1 MRFLA
6 LLTLLASPAGA
17 DTLATSGHITQVTVY
32 DQGAQV
38 TRDLAFT
45 AQPGRHQLVI
55 ADLPA
60 QIDAGLIRL
69 AASPG
74 ASIGAW
80 SLRTDRL
87 PLPAETLTP
96 DQTRATAAVD
106 QAKAALRQAQDTI
119 AAINARAEAAEAQ
132 ATFLLST
139 KAEGGALTPEALTAL
154 SQTVA
159 SGVLAAKQAA
169 LAARADLPAAETA
182 RDTAQK
188 ALDRAEAALAALT
201 PEAAELAALTVTV
214 TAETTA
220 EAHLTLTY
228 TVAEAGWQPVYDLS
242 LTRSGGNKL
251 TIDRGLLVSQS
262 SGEDWSQVALTL
274 STAQPGAQAAPSAL
288 YPDLR
293 RLIDPE
299 ELAASERMAS
309 GAMDE
314 AVMAAPVVEPMV
326 VSPSRQGDVVIYAY
340 PVPVDVASGA
350 ENLRLAFGQITAEP
364 QVQARAVP
372 RQDAT
377 AFVVARFAN
386 PSQEILLPGQALLLR
401 DGNLVG
407 SVWLDKLAPGA
418 ETDIAFGAIEGLLL
432 TRDMPTRNE
441 GDRGI
446 LSSDTERTETAVL
459 KVRNLTEESWP
470 IHLVDQVPYSEQE
483 DLEISFT
490 SDPTPTATDVDG
502 QRGILAWEFTLPPG
516 EETAVTL
523 QTILRWPAG
532 KSLQ

>member
-1 MRFLA
+1 MRLLA
-6 LLTLLASPAGA
+6 LLACLVSPAAA
-17 DTLATSGHITQVTVY
+17 DTLAASGHITQVTVY

-74 ASIGAW
+74 VSIGAW

-87 PLPAETLTP
+87 PLPAETVTP

-106 QAKAALRQAQDTI
+106 QAKATLRQTQDAI

-132 ATFLLST
+132 AAFLLST

-169 LAARADLPAAETA
+169 LTARADLPAAETA

-242 LTRSGGNKL
+242 LTRSGGDKL

-299 ELAASERMAS
+299 ERAREDLVSSAV
-309 GAMDE
+309 DE
-314 AVMAAPVVEPMV
+314 AVVAAPVAEPEV
-326 VSPSRQGDVVIYAY
+326 VSPSRQGDVVIYTY

-350 ENLRLAFGQITAEP
+350 ENLRLAFGQIMAEP

-432 TRDMPTRNE
+432 TRDMPTRSE

-470 IHLVDQVPYSEQE
+470 VHLMDQVPYSEQE

-490 SDPTPTATDVDG
+490 ADPAPTATDVDG
-502 QRGILAWEFTLPPG
+502 QRGILAWDFTLPAG

-523 QTILRWPAG
+523 QTSLRWPAG